1 MLRLILK
8 FVTIAVLL
16 FVCGLGNPVTVM
28 AATQPENITQTQL
41 KELDD
46 LFNQAL
52 NASNNGKFA
61 IAEQLWTQILD
72 KYPNNPAIWSN
83 RGNIKLSQNKIEEA
97 ISDYEKAIE
106 IVPNAPDPYLNR
118 GIAYERLNNWSK
130 AIADYNQVI
139 ELDPEDP
146 IAYNNRGNA
155 EAGLGEWE
163 KALSDYKKASELAPE
178 YAFAL
183 ANYSLALYQ
192 IGQTQ
197 EALQTMKSLIRKYPN
212 FADMRAALTACLWE
226 QGKQGEAESNWVAA
240 MGLDSRYQDLDWLA
254 NVRRW
259 PPALVNSLQ
268 RFINLD

>member
-1 MLRLILK
+1 MLNLIGK
-8 FVTIAVLL
+8 FFTIVLL
-16 FVCGLGNPVTVM
+16 LTIFWLGTPLTVI
-28 AATQPENITQTQL
+28 AASESQNITPTQL
-41 KELDD
+41 EELDD

-52 NASNNGKFA
+52 NASNNGDFA
-61 IAEQLWTQILD
+61 NAEQLWTQILEQ
-72 KYPNNPAIWSN
+72 YPDNPAIWSN
-83 RGNIKLSQNKIEEA
+83 RGNIRLSQNKIEEA

-118 GIAYERLNNWSK
+118 GIAYERLNKWSE

-146 IAYNNRGNA
+146 LAYNNRGNA

-163 KALSDYKKASELAPE
+163 IATGDYKKASELAPE
-178 YAFAL
+178 YAFAR

-197 EALQTMKSLIRKYPN
+197 EALKTMKSLVRKYPN

-226 QGKQGEAESNWVAA
+226 QGKKGEAESNWVAA
-240 MGLDSRYQDLDWLA
+240 VGLDARYQDLDWVA
-254 NVRRW
+254 NIRRW
-259 PPALVNSLQ
+259 PPTLVNNLEK
-268 RFINLD
+268 FIKIE